1 MKKILF
7 ASTALVATA
16 GVAAAELTIG
26 GSARFGLAYNE
37 AQTDETRIE
46 QRMRVN
52 ITGIAET
59 DAGVKLEARF
69 RLEANEDSHAN
80 DISGRGPGAAGFAVS
95 YGGLRVDVGNVSDVF
110 DSGDQV
116 DFYGYGIGLT
126 ALIEHNSVWYDT
138 AADIGGFGAGDADA
152 TTIKARY
159 NVGDFSASLSYTETR
174 AQAASTFSIVDTADI
189 DGDGDTT
196 DSVTVT
202 NDDAVAANEEF
213 QIGLGYTLANGM
225 TIAAAYGDDDNA
237 GDYYILNVAG
247 SAGALGYSVILGD
260 GDIFD
265 AGGVSGDLAYGA
277 SINYE
282 ISSATAIQAVVSGG
296 GLDSSETAYGL
307 GFTHGLGGGV
317 TLAGGIARD
326 TSENT
331 LADLGVKFSF

>member
-26 GSARFGLAYNE
+26 GSARFGLAYDE
-37 AQTDETRIE
+37 SQTEETRIE

-95 YGGLRVDVGNVSDVF
+95 YGGLRVDVGNVSNVL

-116 DFYGYGIGLT
+116 DYFGYGVGFT
-126 ALIEHNSVWYDT
+126 AFLEHNANFNGPATGFS
-138 AADIGGFGAGDADA
+138 AGSADF

-159 NVGDFSASLSYTETR
+159 NVGDFSASLSYKETR
-174 AQAASTFSIVDTADI
+174 AQAAV
-189 DGDGDTT
+189 
-196 DSVTVT
+196 SVSPGVGGSL
-202 NDDAVAANEEF
+202 AVAADEEW
-213 QIGLGYTLANGM
+213 QLGLGYTLANGM
-225 TIAAAYGDDDNA
+225 AIGAVYSDTDSS
-237 GDYYILNVAG
+237 GDYWVIGLNG
-247 SAGALGYSVILGD
+247 TAGAVGYSVIVGD
-260 GDIFD
+260 GDNQAD
-265 AGGVSGDLAYGA
+265 ASFGA

-282 ISSATAIQAVVSGG
+282 VSSATSIRAVVSDGG
-296 GLDSSETAYGL
+296 AANADTSYGL
-307 GFTHGLGGGV
+307 GFRHGLGGGV
-317 TLAGGIARD
+317 TLAGGVGSKND
-326 TSENT
+326 NT
-331 LADLGVKFSF
+331 LADLGVSFSF

>member
-26 GSARFGLAYNE
+26 GSARFGLAYDE
-37 AQTDETRIE
+37 SQTEETRIE

-95 YGGLRVDVGNVSDVF
+95 YGGLRVDVGNVSNVL

-116 DFYGYGIGLT
+116 DYYGYGVGFTSFL
-126 ALIEHNSVWYDT
+126 EHNANFNGPAT
-138 AADIGGFGAGDADA
+138 GFGAGSQDA

-159 NVGDFSASLSYTETR
+159 NVGDFSASLSYKETR
-174 AQAASTFSIVDTADI
+174 AQAAVANAPGVLGST
-189 DGDGDTT
+189 
-196 DSVTVT
+196 
-202 NDDAVAANEEF
+202 AVAADEEW
-213 QIGLGYTLANGM
+213 QLGLGYTLANGM
-225 TIAAAYGDDDNA
+225 AIGAVYSDTDSS
-237 GDYYILNVAG
+237 GDYWVIGLNG
-247 SAGALGYSVILGD
+247 TAGAVGYSVIVGD
-260 GDIFD
+260 GDNQAD
-265 AGGVSGDLAYGA
+265 ASFGA

-282 ISSATAIQAVVSGG
+282 VSSATSIRAVVSDGG
-296 GLDSSETAYGL
+296 AANADTSYGL
-307 GFTHGLGGGV
+307 GFRHGLGGGV
-317 TLAGGIARD
+317 TLAGGVGSKND
-326 TSENT
+326 NT
-331 LADLGVKFSF
+331 LADLGVSFSF

>member
-174 AQAASTFSIVDTADI
+174 AQAAVAATPGSAGSA
-189 DGDGDTT
+189 
-196 DSVTVT
+196 
-202 NDDAVAANEEF
+202 AVAANEEF

>member
-37 AQTDETRIE
+37 DQANTGAEETRIE

-52 ITGIAET
+52 ITGIADT

-69 RLEANEDSHAN
+69 RLESNEDAN
-80 DISGRGPGAAGFAVS
+80 SGIAGRGPGAAGFAVS

-126 ALIEHNSVWYDT
+126 ALVEQNSVWYDT
-138 AADIGGFGAGDADA
+138 AANIGGFGAGSQDA
-152 TTIKARY
+152 TAVKVRY
-159 NVGDFSASLSYTETR
+159 NVGDFSASLSYTDNKNTDVTET
-174 AQAASTFSIVDTADI
+174 
-189 DGDGDTT
+189 
-196 DSVTVT
+196 
-202 NDDAVAANEEF
+202 

-225 TIAAAYGDDDNA
+225 TIAAAYGDDDAA
-237 GDYYILNVAG
+237 GDYYIVNVAG

-265 AGGVSGDLAYGA
+265 AGDLAYGA

-296 GLDSSETAYGL
+296 GLDTSETAYGV

-317 TLAGGIARD
+317 TLAGGIAQD
-326 TSENT
+326 TSDGM

>member
-37 AQTDETRIE
+37 GASMSDDAGTSYSVNETRIE

-69 RLEANEDSHAN
+69 RLESNESN
-80 DISGRGPGAAGFAVS
+80 DNSIAGRGPGAAGFAVS

-116 DFYGYGIGLT
+116 DYYGYGVGLT
-126 ALIEHNSVWYDT
+126 AFLEQNSVWYDSSVGSV
-138 AADIGGFGAGDADA
+138 AAFSAGGADA

-159 NVGDFSASLSYTETR
+159 TVGDFSASMSYTKTELFDDD
-174 AQAASTFSIVDTADI
+174 STSAGVGTQSDN
-189 DGDGDTT
+189 
-196 DSVTVT
+196 T
-202 NDDAVAANEEF
+202 NV
-213 QIGLGYTLANGM
+213 QLGLGYTLANGM
-225 TIAAAYGDDDNA
+225 SIGAAYGDDDAA
-237 GDYYILNVAG
+237 GDYWILNVAG
-247 SAGALGYSVILGD
+247 SAGALGYSVIVGD
-260 GDIFD
+260 ADDFD
-265 AGGVSGDLAYGA
+265 VAGADGDLAYGA

-296 GLDSSETAYGL
+296 GRDASETAYGL

-317 TLAGGIARD
+317 TLAGGVGSD
-326 TSENT
+326 TSDNT
-331 LADLGVKFSF
+331 QADLGVKFSF